1 MLGAPGNV
9 VSALQK
15 YNPTKEQA
23 AEFIS
28 KEQDFIE
35 PMKRALVY
43 DCCEMAGADG
53 GFSQKERAVVTSFAT
68 RLALDHGVAEQII
81 KAYDEDNE
89 AKKKRS
95 ALLFPRGV
103 DTAIQSACDEKA
115 KKVGRA
121 A

>member
-1 MLGAPGNV
+1 MLGVPGNV
-9 VSALQK
+9 VSTLQK
-15 YNPTKEQA
+15 YNPTKEEA
-23 AEFIS
+23 NDFIT

-43 DCCEMAGADG
+43 DCSDMAGADG
-53 GFSQKERAVVTSFAT
+53 GFSQKERAVVTSFAA
-68 RLALDHGVAEQII
+68 RIGLDNGVAEQIM